1 MKKSF
6 LFSKENKKLISI
18 LNPINLETHTQFV
31 GGCVRK
37 AIEGKLTTDID
48 LATVYK
54 PEEVKKILLKNNYK
68 VLDLAIKYGS
78 ITTFS
83 KNYKYEITSL
93 RKDIKPDGRHTKIQ
107 WTNNWLEDSLRRDFT
122 INAIYCD
129 KFGKIFDPLNG
140 TRDLKNK
147 KINFIGS
154 ADLRIK
160 EDYLRILRFIRFS
173 LEYNSNIENLNVI
186 KIINKNVKFLRFI
199 SQERLFMEL
208 KKILELKNFFNIYN
222 KNYFKKIIKQ
232 VYKLKFFERLN
243 RVQILNKKL
252 GFDLNY
258 LQLLSILLV
267 GNDKKNIFFSRKFR
281 LSNKDRDYLNFIY
294 GQFKLLK
301 KEQYSY
307 QTIRRQ
313 IYFYKKDLAL
323 DFLNFIFCLK
333 KEISL
338 KTFIKYRLF
347 IKKFKVPKFP
357 ISGDFLIKKGFKQ
370 GKKLGKKLEFLNL
383 TKKQSTFRKKYGE
396 IKTILF

>member
-1 MKKSF
+1 MKKTF
-6 LFSKENKKLISI
+6 LFSKENKKIISI

-93 RKDIKPDGRHTKIQ
+93 RKDIKSDGRRTKIQ
-107 WTNNWLEDSLRRDFT
+107 LTNNWLEDSLRRDFT

-129 KFGKIFDPLNG
+129 KFAKIFDPVNG
-140 TRDLKNK
+140 IQDLKNK
-147 KINFIGS
+147 QINFIGNP
-154 ADLRIK
+154 DLRIK

-173 LEYNSNIENLNVI
+173 LEYNSNIKKDHNI
-186 KIINKNVKFLRFI
+186 IRIINKNVTFLKFI
-199 SQERLFMEL
+199 SQERLFIEL
-208 KKILELKNFFNIYN
+208 KKILDLKFFFTINN
-222 KNYFKKIIKQ
+222 KNYFKKIINQ
-232 VYKLKFFERLN
+232 VYKIKFFERLN

-252 GFDLNY
+252 GLNFNY

-267 GNDKKNIFFSRKFR
+267 GYGKKYIYFSKKFR
-281 LSNKDRDYLNFIY
+281 LSNKDQDYLNFIY
-294 GQFKLLK
+294 EEFKLLRNK
-301 KEQYSY
+301 PYNHQI
-307 QTIRRQ
+307 IRRQ
-313 IYFYKKDLAL
+313 LYFYKKDLTL
-323 DFLNFIFCLK
+323 DFLNFIFCIK
-333 KEISL
+333 KEINL
-338 KTFIKYRLF
+338 KTLIKYRLF
-347 IKKFKVPKFP
+347 IKKLKVPRFP

-370 GKKLGKKLEFLNL
+370 GKKLGKKLEFLKDSWIKNNFKLNL
-383 TKKQSTFRKKYGE
+383 RN
-396 IKTILF
+396 I

>member
-267 GNDKKNIFFSRKFR
+267 GNDKTNTFFSREFR
-281 LSNKDRDYLNFIY
+281 LSNKDKDYLNFIY

-370 GKKLGKKLEFLNL
+370 GKKLGKKLEFLKASWIKNNFKL
-383 TKKQSTFRKKYGE
+383 NFRN
-396 IKTILF
+396 I

>member
-1 MKKSF
+1 MKKTF
-6 LFSKENKKLISI
+6 LFSKENKKIISI

-93 RKDIKPDGRHTKIQ
+93 RKDIKSDGRRTKIQ
-107 WTNNWLEDSLRRDFT
+107 LTNNWLEDSLRRDFT

-129 KFGKIFDPLNG
+129 KFGKIFDPVNG
-140 TRDLKNK
+140 IQDLKNK
-147 KINFIGS
+147 KINFIGNP
-154 ADLRIK
+154 DLRIK

-173 LEYNSNIENLNVI
+173 LEYNSNIKKDHNI
-186 KIINKNVKFLRFI
+186 IRIINKNVTFLKFI
-199 SQERLFMEL
+199 SQERLFIEL
-208 KKILELKNFFNIYN
+208 KKILDLKFFFTINN
-222 KNYFKKIIKQ
+222 KNYFKKIINQ
-232 VYKLKFFERLN
+232 VYKIKFFERLN

-252 GFDLNY
+252 GLNFNY

-267 GNDKKNIFFSRKFR
+267 GYGKKYIYFSKKFR
-281 LSNKDRDYLNFIY
+281 LSNKDQDYLNFIY
-294 GQFKLLK
+294 EEFKLLRNK
-301 KEQYSY
+301 PYNHQI
-307 QTIRRQ
+307 IRRQ
-313 IYFYKKDLAL
+313 LYFYKKDLTL
-323 DFLNFIFCLK
+323 DFLNFIFCIK
-333 KEISL
+333 KEINL
-338 KTFIKYRLF
+338 KTLIKYRLF
-347 IKKFKVPKFP
+347 IKKLKVPRFP

-370 GKKLGKKLEFLNL
+370 GKKLGKKLEFLKDSWIKNNFKLNL
-383 TKKQSTFRKKYGE
+383 RN
-396 IKTILF
+396 I

>member
-6 LFSKENKKLISI
+6 LFSKENKKLITI
-18 LNPINLETHTQFV
+18 LNPINLETQTQFV

-54 PEEVKKILLKNNYK
+54 PDEVKKILIKNNYK

-93 RKDIKPDGRHTKIQ
+93 RKDIKPDGRHTNIQ

-129 KFGKIFDPLNG
+129 KFGKIFDPVNG
-140 TRDLKNK
+140 TLDLKNK
-147 KINFIGS
+147 IINFIGS

-173 LEYNSNIENLNVI
+173 LEYNSNIKDRNI
-186 KIINKNVKFLRFI
+186 IRIINKNVRFLKFI
-199 SQERLFMEL
+199 SQERLFVEL
-208 KKILELKNFFNIYN
+208 KKILELKNFFKINNTI
-222 KNYFKKIIKQ
+222 YFKKIISR
-232 VYKLKFFERLN
+232 VYKIKFFERLN
-243 RVQILNKKL
+243 RVQILNEKL
-252 GFDLNY
+252 GLNLDY

-267 GNDKKNIFFSRKFR
+267 GYNKKNIYFAKEFR
-281 LSNKDRDYLNFIY
+281 LSNKDKDYLNFIY
-294 GQFKLLK
+294 EQLKLLK
-301 KEQYSY
+301 NKPYSY

-313 IYFYKKDLAL
+313 LYFYNKDLTL

-333 KEISL
+333 KEINL

-357 ISGDFLIKKGFKQ
+357 ISGNFLIKKGFKQ
-370 GKKLGKKLEFLNL
+370 GKELGKKLEFLKDSWIENNFKLNL
-383 TKKQSTFRKKYGE
+383 RN
-396 IKTILF
+396 I

>member
-1 MKKSF
+1 MKKTF
-6 LFSKENKKLISI
+6 LFSRENKKLISI
-18 LNPINLETHTQFV
+18 LNPINSKTHTQFV

-54 PEEVKKILLKNNYK
+54 PEKIKKILLKNNYK

-107 WTNNWLEDSLRRDFT
+107 LTNNWIEDSLRRDFT

-140 TRDLKNK
+140 INDLKNK

-160 EDYLRILRFIRFS
+160 EDYLRILRYIRFS
-173 LEYNSNIENLNVI
+173 LEYNSNIKDRNTI
-186 KIINKNVKFLRFI
+186 RIINKNIKFLKFI
-199 SQERLFMEL
+199 SKERLFVEL
-208 KKILELKNFFNIYN
+208 KKILELKNLLNINN
-222 KNYFKKIIKQ
+222 KNYFKKILNR
-232 VYKLKFFERLN
+232 VYKIKFFDRLN
-243 RVQILNKKL
+243 RVEILNKKL
-252 GFDLNY
+252 RLNLNY
-258 LQLLSILLV
+258 LQILSILLV
-267 GNDKKNIFFSRKFR
+267 GYNKKNIYFSKEFR
-281 LSNKDRDYLNFIY
+281 LSNKDKDYLNFIY
-294 GQFKLLK
+294 EQFKLLK
-301 KEQYSY
+301 NKSYDY

-313 IYFYKKDLAL
+313 LYFYNKDLTL
-323 DFLNFIFCLK
+323 GFLNFIFCIK
-333 KEISL
+333 KEINL
-338 KTFIKYRLF
+338 KNFIKYILF

-357 ISGDFLIKKGFKQ
+357 ISGDFLIKKGFKE
-370 GKKLGKKLEFLNL
+370 GKTLGKKLEFLKDSWIKNNFKLNL
-383 TKKQSTFRKKYGE
+383 RN
-396 IKTILF
+396 I

>member
-267 GNDKKNIFFSRKFR
+267 GNDKNNTFFSREFR

-370 GKKLGKKLEFLNL
+370 GKKLGKKLEFLKASWIKNNFKL
-383 TKKQSTFRKKYGE
+383 NFRN
-396 IKTILF
+396 I

>member
-1 MKKSF
+1 MKKTF
-6 LFSKENKKLISI
+6 LFSKENKKIISI

-93 RKDIKPDGRHTKIQ
+93 RKDIKSDGRRTKIQ
-107 WTNNWLEDSLRRDFT
+107 LTNNWLEDSLRRDFT

-129 KFGKIFDPLNG
+129 KFAKIFDPVNG
-140 TRDLKNK
+140 IQDLKNK
-147 KINFIGS
+147 QINFIGNP
-154 ADLRIK
+154 DLRIK

-173 LEYNSNIENLNVI
+173 LEYNSNIKKDHNI
-186 KIINKNVKFLRFI
+186 IRIINKNVTFLKFI
-199 SQERLFMEL
+199 SQERLFIEL
-208 KKILELKNFFNIYN
+208 KKILDLNFFFTINN
-222 KNYFKKIIKQ
+222 KNYFKKIINQ
-232 VYKLKFFERLN
+232 VYKIKFFERLN

-252 GFDLNY
+252 GLNFNY

-267 GNDKKNIFFSRKFR
+267 GYGKKYIYFSKEFR
-281 LSNKDRDYLNFIY
+281 LSNKDQDYLNFIY
-294 GQFKLLK
+294 EQFKLLK
-301 KEQYSY
+301 NKPYNHQI
-307 QTIRRQ
+307 IRRQ
-313 IYFYKKDLAL
+313 LYFYKKDLTL
-323 DFLNFIFCLK
+323 DFLNFIFCIK
-333 KEISL
+333 KEINL
-338 KTFIKYRLF
+338 KTLIKYRLF
-347 IKKFKVPKFP
+347 IKKLKVPRFP

-370 GKKLGKKLEFLNL
+370 GKKLGKKLEFLKDSWIKNNFKLNL
-383 TKKQSTFRKKYGE
+383 RN
-396 IKTILF
+396 I

>member
-107 WTNNWLEDSLRRDFT
+107 LTNNWLEDSLRRDFT

-129 KFGKIFDPLNG
+129 KFGKIFDPVNG
-140 TRDLKNK
+140 IKDLKNK

-199 SQERLFMEL
+199 SQERLFTEL

-370 GKKLGKKLEFLNL
+370 GKKLGKKLEFLKASWIKNNFKL
-383 TKKQSTFRKKYGE
+383 NFRN
-396 IKTILF
+396 I